1 MATLDS
7 FGVITPDN
15 EMKVPLII
23 SDAHADYLY
32 ETSYERMVEK
42 NYEML
47 IDERLAEEKA
57 EKEAH
62 KRYIDKNYIRIGG
75 N

>member
-1 MATLDS
+1 MTTLDS
-7 FGVITPDN
+7 FGVITPNN
-15 EMKVPLII
+15 EMKIPLVI
-23 SDAHADYLY
+23 SDVHADYLY

-42 NYEML
+42 SYDLL

-57 EKEAH
+57 EEKAH
-62 KRYIDKNYIRIGG
+62 KEYINKNYIRIGG

>member
-47 IDERLAEEKA
+47 IDERLAEEKS

-62 KRYIDKNYIRIGG
+62 KEYINKNYVRIGG